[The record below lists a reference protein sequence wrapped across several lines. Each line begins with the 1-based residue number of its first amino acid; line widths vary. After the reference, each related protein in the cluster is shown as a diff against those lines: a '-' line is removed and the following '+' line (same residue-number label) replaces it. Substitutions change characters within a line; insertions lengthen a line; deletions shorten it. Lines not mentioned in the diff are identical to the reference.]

1 MHRDLRDGVVVVTGA
16 SSGIG
21 RATALEFA
29 RAGARVVLAARRADA
44 LEELAR
50 ECRDAGGEALAVP
63 TDVTD
68 EHAVQRLAQTA
79 VDRFGRLDVW
89 VNNAGVTLFARFEEA
104 PPDAFRRVVET
115 NLFGYVHGARA
126 ALPWFRKQGGGV
138 LINNAS
144 VAGKTGAPYVSA
156 YALTKFA
163 VVGFSESLREE
174 LLDSGIEVCTI
185 LPASIDTPLFQHAA
199 NFTGRA
205 VKPLAPVYDADMVAA
220 AILRSAKR
228 PRREVF
234 VGNAGRRL
242 ALIRTLAPAF
252 GERLMARKVERD
264 HFQGHASPRSEG
276 NLFAPTPGT
285 GVSGG
290 WRPAT
295 AALGQL
301 LVGTLAVV
309 GVGALAWMWLAG
321 ETPFAAGSASADVVT
336 RGRRLMRAAG

>member
-1 MHRDLRDGVVVVTGA
+1 MTGA

-21 RATALEFA
+21 RATALDFA
-29 RAGARVVLAARRADA
+29 RRGGRVVLAARRAAA
-44 LEELAR
+44 LEDVAR
-50 ECRDAGGEALAVP
+50 ECREAGGEALAVP

-68 EHAVQRLAQTA
+68 ERAVEQLAHAAA
-79 VDRFGRLDVW
+79 ERFGRIDVW
-89 VNNAGVTLFARFEEA
+89 VNNAGVALFARFEET
-104 PPDAFRRVVET
+104 PPEAFRRVVET

-126 ALPWFRKQGGGV
+126 VLPWFRKQGGGV

-144 VAGKTGAPYVSA
+144 VVGKAGAPYVSA
-156 YALTKFA
+156 YVLAKFA
-163 VVGFSESLREE
+163 IVGFSESLRQE

-205 VKPLAPVYDADMVAA
+205 VKPLDPIYDPEMVAA
-220 AILRSAKR
+220 AIVRSARR

-242 ALIRTLAPAF
+242 ALIRSLAPGY
-252 GERLMARKVERD
+252 GERLTARAVERG
-264 HFQGHASPRSEG
+264 HFEKRASPRSEG

-285 GVSGG
+285 DVTGG
-290 WRPAT
+290 WRTTGTP
-295 AALGQL
+295 LGQVIL
-301 LVGTLAVV
+301 GTLAVV
-309 GVGALAWMWLAG
+309 GMGAFAWMWLARN
-321 ETPFAAGSASADVVT
+321 TPLGAGSASADLLV

>member
-1 MHRDLRDGVVVVTGA
+1 MRPDVRNAVVVVTGA

-21 RATALEFA
+21 RATALGFA
-29 RAGARVVLAARRADA
+29 REGARVVLAARRADA
-44 LEELAR
+44 LEEVAR
-50 ECRDAGGEALAVP
+50 ECRAAGGEAVAVP

-68 EHAVQRLAQTA
+68 ERAVQQLAHTA
-79 VDRFGRLDVW
+79 VERFGRIDVW
-89 VNNAGVTLFARFEEA
+89 VNNAGVTLFARFEQA
-104 PPDAFRRVVET
+104 PPDAYRRVIET
-115 NLFGYVHGARA
+115 NLFGYIHGARA
-126 ALPWFRKQGGGV
+126 VLPWLRKQGGGV

-144 VAGKTGAPYVSA
+144 IVGKTAAPYMSA
-156 YALTKFA
+156 YALAKFA

-205 VKPLAPVYDADMVAA
+205 VKPLDPIYDADTVAS

-252 GERLMARKVERD
+252 GERLTARKVERD
-264 HFQGHASPRSEG
+264 HFQQHSSPRSEG

-285 GVSGG
+285 AVSGG
-290 WRPAT
+290 WSAPGAS
-295 AALGQL
+295 LGRV
-301 LVGTLAVV
+301 LVGALAVV
-309 GVGALAWMWLAG
+309 GVGALAWMWLAE
-321 ETPFAAGSASADVVT
+321 ETPA
-336 RGRRLMRAAG
+336 L